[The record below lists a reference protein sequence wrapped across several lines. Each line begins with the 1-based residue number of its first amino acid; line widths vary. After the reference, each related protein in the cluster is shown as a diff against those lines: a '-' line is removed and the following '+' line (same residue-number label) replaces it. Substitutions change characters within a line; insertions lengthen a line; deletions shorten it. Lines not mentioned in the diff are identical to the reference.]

1 MKTGKTLIQ
10 AQKNLSNIQLTKR
23 EKELV
28 LPIESIPM
36 TSWGVSLSNK
46 LDKDKWDKFRR
57 EVYRKSNYS
66 CEVCGAT
73 DEQLHC
79 HESWA
84 FNEKSNIQFLSK
96 VKCLCKT
103 CHEATHFFRASIT
116 HKTNYI
122 EYLKAHLL
130 KVNKLSEE
138 EFERYLYKLT
148 IIVQKRSKKF
158 YRVII
163 GKYEIY

>member
-1 MKTGKTLIQ
+1 MKMK
-10 AQKNLSNIQLTKR
+10 KMSHLSNIQLTK
-23 EKELV
+23 KERDFI

-57 EVYRKSNYS
+57 EVYKRANH
-66 CEVCGAT
+66 CCGVCGAT

-84 FNEKSNIQFLSK
+84 FNEKSKIQYLVK

-103 CHEATHFFRASIT
+103 CHEATHYFRSSVVFKLT
-116 HKTNYI
+116 YTNY
-122 EYLKAHLL
+122 LKEHLM
-130 KVNKLSEE
+130 KINKITEVEL
-138 EFERYLYKLT
+138 ERYIAKLT
-148 IIVQKRSKKF
+148 LIVQKRSSKF
-158 YRVII
+158 YRVVI
-163 GKYEIY
+163 GKYEIF